1 MQRTSVIPVPSCL
14 VVCLLLSVTAAVS
27 HSQTAPPDR
36 ILETI
41 DQGQMTAL
49 PGNVHPWARAQFD
62 QGRVDPGM
70 EMQGVT
76 ISFKLSAAQQAAL
89 DQLIA
94 EQQDVSSPN
103 YHQWLTPEEYAARFG
118 MSQNDLNRVTSWLGS
133 QGFSRIQVSRSAT
146 RVAFDGTAAQVEAAF
161 RTEIHS
167 YLVDGETHFANAL
180 EPSVPAALASTVLG
194 FRRLDNFRPRPRVRP
209 TAHFTSSVSGI
220 HFMTPGDFATIYDLT
235 PLYNLG
241 LDGTGITIAVM
252 GQTVIPLAD
261 AAAFRSAAGL
271 PAKAPTLLLTPNTGT
286 AATSTGDLN
295 EANLDV
301 EWSGGVAKGATV
313 LYVYAGSTG
322 SVFDALTYAIDH
334 NLAPVIG
341 ISYGNCEAN
350 IGTPPLTVAQNLRT
364 LVQQG
369 VSQGQTLSAAS
380 GDDGAADCE
389 PSASDPNNTSATSGL
404 AIDVPGAIPEVT
416 SVGGS
421 EFMGDPTSLTAT
433 QYWGATPGTDDI
445 SSALSYI
452 PEMAWNDTA
461 ADGQLS
467 AGGGGVSTFFTKP
480 TWQTALTPAD
490 GKRDVPDIA
499 LNASNAHDPYLVC
512 SQGSCVVGFRESAG
526 GNLNPFGG
534 TSVSAQVFAGIL
546 AILNQATNSKG
557 LGNANMELYALAA
570 SSPAAF
576 HDITTGNNLVPCTSG
591 TVDCPAGTTEIGFMA
606 KAGYDLA
613 TGLGSLDVAS
623 LAKAWPGFV
632 GAGTTTVT
640 TSSNLTAAL
649 GTNVTFTATVTPALA
664 NGPAASGTVQFVID
678 GTDAGSAAAIAN
690 GTATYATRTL
700 SLGPHSVLAIYS
712 GDANYSTSTSATI
725 TETVVNGFTVSG
737 AAVAISAPGVSG
749 SSTITVVPGTGFTGM
764 VSLTCAP
771 PAGVEIA
778 CSFGSTTPVT
788 ISGTSSGTATMT
800 VTTTA
805 PHALARSNPRADAR
819 PRDRMGWWMGSGG
832 AFFAGFFMIG
842 LPSRRRRSTAI
853 LGLLFSVCLAVGV
866 GCGGGSGSSGGGG
879 GAQTDPG
886 TPANSYT
893 VVVTGTSGSITTT
906 ANVAVTVQ

>member
-14 VVCLLLSVTAAVS
+14 LVCLLLSATAAVS
-27 HSQTAPPDR
+27 FAQTAPPDR

-70 EMQGVT
+70 KMQGVT
-76 ISFKLSAAQQAAL
+76 ISFKLSPAQQAAL

-94 EQQDVSSPN
+94 EQQDASSPN
-103 YHQWLTPEEYAARFG
+103 YHQWLTPEQYATRFG
-118 MSQNDLNRVTSWLGS
+118 MSQNDLDRVTTWLET
-133 QGFSRIQVSRSAT
+133 QGFSRIQASRSAT

-167 YLVDGETHFANAL
+167 YLVNGETHFANAL
-180 EPSVPAALASTVLG
+180 EPSVPAAFASTVLG
-194 FRRLDNFRPRPRVRP
+194 FRRLDNFRPRPRARP
-209 TAHFTSSVSGI
+209 TAHFTSSVSGN

-252 GQTVIPLAD
+252 GQTLIPLTD
-261 AAAFRSAAGL
+261 DAAFRSAAGL
-271 PAKAPTLLLTPNTGT
+271 SAKAPTLFLTPNTGAST
-286 AATSTGDLN
+286 TSTPDLN

-313 LYVYAGSTG
+313 LYDYAGATG
-322 SVFDALTYAIDH
+322 SVFDALTDAID
-334 NLAPVIG
+334 NNRAPVIG

-350 IGTPPLTVAQNLRT
+350 IGTPPLTVAQSLRT

-369 VSQGQTLSAAS
+369 VSQGQTVSAAS

-404 AIDVPGAIPEVT
+404 AVDVPGAIPEVT

-421 EFMGDPTSLTAT
+421 EFMGDPASLTAT

-452 PEMAWNDTA
+452 PEMAWNDTV
-461 ADGQLS
+461 ADGELS

-490 GKRDVPDIA
+490 GQRDVPDIA

-534 TSVSAQVFAGIL
+534 TSVAAQVFAGIL
-546 AILNQATNSKG
+546 GILNQATNSKG

-576 HDITTGNNLVPCTSG
+576 HDITTGNNMVPCTSG
-591 TVDCPAGTTEIGFMA
+591 TVDCPAGTTEIGYSA
-606 KAGYDLA
+606 KVGYDLA

-632 GAGTTTVT
+632 G
-640 TSSNLTAAL
+640 
-649 GTNVTFTATVTPALA
+649 
-664 NGPAASGTVQFVID
+664 
-678 GTDAGSAAAIAN
+678 
-690 GTATYATRTL
+690 
-700 SLGPHSVLAIYS
+700 
-712 GDANYSTSTSATI
+712 
-725 TETVVNGFTVSG
+725 FTVSG
-737 AAVAISAPGVSG
+737 TAVTISAPGGSG
-749 SSTITVVPGTGFTGM
+749 TSTITVVPGTGFTGM

-771 PAGVEIA
+771 PAGVEIT

-788 ISGTSSGTATMT
+788 ISGTADGTATLT

-805 PHALARSNPRADAR
+805 PHALARSNPTADAR
-819 PRDRMGWWMGSGG
+819 PRGRMGWLTGSGG

-842 LPSRRRRSTAI
+842 LPSRRRRWMAI
-853 LGLLFSVCLAVGV
+853 VGLLFSVCLAVGV
-866 GCGGGSGSSGGGG
+866 GCGGGSSSSSGGG

-886 TPANSYT
+886 TPANTYT
-893 VVVTGTSGSITTT
+893 VVVTGTSGGITTT

>member
-14 VVCLLLSVTAAVS
+14 LMCLLLSVTAAVS
-27 HSQTAPPDR
+27 YAQAPPPDR

-76 ISFKLSAAQQAAL
+76 ISFKLSPAQQAAL

-103 YHQWLTPEEYAARFG
+103 YHQWLTPEQYAARFG
-118 MSQNDLNRVTSWLGS
+118 MSQNDLNRVTAWLES
-133 QGFSRIQVSRSAT
+133 QGFSRVQVSRSAT

-161 RTEIHS
+161 RTEIHG
-167 YLVDGETHFANAL
+167 YLVNGETHFANAL
-180 EPSVPAALASTVLG
+180 EPSVPAAFASTVLG
-194 FRRLDNFRPRPRVRP
+194 FRRLDNFRPRPRARP
-209 TAHFTSSVSGI
+209 IAHFTSSVSGN

-235 PLYNLG
+235 PLYNQG

-252 GQTVIPLAD
+252 GQTAIDLTD
-261 AAAFRSAAGL
+261 DAAFRSAAGL
-271 PAKAPTLLLTPNTGT
+271 TAKAPTLFLTPNTGT
-286 AATSTGDLN
+286 SATSTDDLN

-301 EWSGGVAKGATV
+301 EWSGGVAKNATV
-313 LYVYAGSTG
+313 LFDYAGSTG
-322 SVFDALTYAIDH
+322 SVFDALNDAID
-334 NLAPVIG
+334 NNRAPVIG

-350 IGTPPLTVAQNLRT
+350 IGTPPLTVAQSLRT
-364 LVQQG
+364 LVQQA
-369 VSQGQTLSAAS
+369 VSQGQTVSAAS
-380 GDDGAADCE
+380 GDDGATDCE
-389 PSASDPNNTSATSGL
+389 PSPSDPNNTSATTGL
-404 AIDVPGAIPEVT
+404 AVDVPGAIPEVT

-433 QYWGATPGTDDI
+433 QYWGATPGTDDV

-452 PEMAWNDTA
+452 PEMAWNDTV
-461 ADGQLS
+461 ADAELS
-467 AGGGGVSTFFTKP
+467 AGGGGLSTFFAKP
-480 TWQTALTPAD
+480 AWQTALTPVD
-490 GKRDVPDIA
+490 GQRDVPDIA

-512 SQGSCVVGFRESAG
+512 AQGSCVVGFRESAG

-557 LGNANMELYALAA
+557 LGNANIELYALAA

-576 HDITTGNNLVPCTSG
+576 HDITTGNNMVPCTSG
-591 TVDCPAGTTEIGFMA
+591 SVDCPSGTTEIGYSA

-613 TGLGSLDVAS
+613 TGLGSLDVAT
-623 LAKAWPGFV
+623 LARAWPGFV

-649 GTNVTFTATVTPALA
+649 GASVTFTATVTPTLA
-664 NGPAASGTVQFVID
+664 NGPAATGTVQFVVD
-678 GTDAGSAAAIAN
+678 GTNVGSAAAIAN
-690 GTATYATRTL
+690 GTATYSTTTL
-700 SLGPHSVLAIYS
+700 SLGAHSVLAIYS
-712 GDANYSTSTSATI
+712 GDTNYSTSTSAAI
-725 TETVVNGFTVSG
+725 TETIVNGFAVSG
-737 AAVAISAPGVSG
+737 AAVTISAPGG
-749 SSTITVVPGTGFTGM
+749 TGTSTLTVVPGTGFTGM

-771 PAGVEIA
+771 PAGVEIT

-805 PHALARSNPRADAR
+805 PHALARSSPTADAR
-819 PRDRMGWWMGSGG
+819 PRGRMGWMAGSGG
-832 AFFAGFFMIG
+832 ALFAGFFMIG
-842 LPSRRRRSTAI
+842 LPSRRRRWMAI
-853 LGLLFSVCLAVGV
+853 VGLLFSVCLAVGV
-866 GCGGGSGSSGGGG
+866 GCGGGSSSGGGG

-893 VVVTGTSGSITTT
+893 VVVTGTSGGITTT

>member
-1 MQRTSVIPVPSCL
+1 
-14 VVCLLLSVTAAVS
+14 
-27 HSQTAPPDR
+27 
-36 ILETI
+36 
-41 DQGQMTAL
+41 
-49 PGNVHPWARAQFD
+49 
-62 QGRVDPGM
+62 
-70 EMQGVT
+70 MQGVT
-76 ISFKLSAAQQAAL
+76 ISFKLSPAQQAAL
-89 DQLIA
+89 DQLIG

-103 YHQWLTPEEYAARFG
+103 YRQWLTPEQYAARFG
-118 MSQNDLNRVTSWLGS
+118 MSQNDLDRVTTWLGS

-167 YLVDGETHFANAL
+167 YLVNGETRFANAL
-180 EPSVPAALASTVLG
+180 EPSVPAAFASTVLG
-194 FRRLDNFRPRPRVRP
+194 FRRLDNFRPRPHAQP
-209 TAHFTSSVSGI
+209 TAHFTSSVSGN

-252 GQTVIPLAD
+252 GQTAINLTD
-261 AAAFRSAAGL
+261 DAAFRSAAGL

-286 AATSTGDLN
+286 SVTSTDDLN

-301 EWSGGVAKGATV
+301 EWSGGVAKNATV
-313 LYVYAGSTG
+313 LFDYAGSTG
-322 SVFDALTYAIDH
+322 SVFDALNDAID
-334 NLAPVIG
+334 NNRAPVIG

-350 IGTPPLTVAQNLRT
+350 ISSTPSQSLTVAQDLRT

-369 VSQGQTLSAAS
+369 VSQGQTVSAAS

-389 PSASDPNNTSATSGL
+389 PSASDPNNTSATTGL
-404 AIDVPGAIPEVT
+404 AVDVPGAIPEVT

-421 EFMGDPTSLTAT
+421 EFMGDPASLTAT

-452 PEMAWNDTA
+452 PEMAWNDTV
-461 ADGQLS
+461 ADGVIS
-467 AGGGGVSTFFTKP
+467 AGGGGLSTFFTKP
-480 TWQTALTPAD
+480 AWQTALTPAD
-490 GKRDVPDIA
+490 GQRDVPDIA
-499 LNASNAHDPYLVC
+499 LNASDAHDPYLVC
-512 SQGSCVVGFRESAG
+512 SQGSCVVGFRESTG

-546 AILNQATNSKG
+546 GVLNQATNSKG
-557 LGNANMELYALAA
+557 LGNVNMELYALAA

-576 HDITTGNNLVPCTSG
+576 HDITTGNNMVPCTSG
-591 TVDCPAGTTEIGFMA
+591 SVDCPAGTTEIGYSA
-606 KAGYDLA
+606 KVGYDLA

-632 GAGTTTVT
+632 G
-640 TSSNLTAAL
+640 
-649 GTNVTFTATVTPALA
+649 
-664 NGPAASGTVQFVID
+664 
-678 GTDAGSAAAIAN
+678 
-690 GTATYATRTL
+690 
-700 SLGPHSVLAIYS
+700 
-712 GDANYSTSTSATI
+712 
-725 TETVVNGFTVSG
+725 FTVSG
-737 AAVAISAPGVSG
+737 AAVTISAPGGSG
-749 SSTITVVPGTGFTGM
+749 TSTITVVPGTGFTGM

-771 PAGVEIA
+771 PAGVEIT

-788 ISGTSSGTATMT
+788 ISGTANGTATLT

-805 PHALARSNPRADAR
+805 PHALARSNPTADAR
-819 PRDRMGWWMGSGG
+819 PRGRTGWLTGSGG

-842 LPSRRRRSTAI
+842 LPSRRRRWMAI
-853 LGLLFSVCLAVGV
+853 VGLLFSVCLAVGV
-866 GCGGGSGSSGGGG
+866 GCGGGSSSSGG

-893 VVVTGTSGSITTT
+893 VVVTGTSGGITTT

>member
-1 MQRTSVIPVPSCL
+1 M
-14 VVCLLLSVTAAVS
+14 CLLLSVAVS
-27 HSQTAPPDR
+27 YAQAPPPDR

-76 ISFKLSAAQQAAL
+76 ISFKLSPAQQAAL

-103 YHQWLTPEEYAARFG
+103 YHRWLTPEQYAARFG
-118 MSQNDLNRVTSWLGS
+118 MSQNDLNRVTTWLGS

-167 YLVDGETHFANAL
+167 YLVNGETHFANAL
-180 EPSVPAALASTVLG
+180 EPSVPAAVASTVLG
-194 FRRLDNFRPRPRVRP
+194 FRRLDNFRPRPRTRP
-209 TAHFTSSVSGI
+209 TAHFTSSVSGN

-241 LDGTGITIAVM
+241 LDGSGITIAVL
-252 GQTVIPLAD
+252 GQTAIDLTD
-261 AAAFRSAAGL
+261 DAAFRSAAGL
-271 PAKAPTLLLTPNTGT
+271 PANAPTLFLTPNTGT
-286 AATSTGDLN
+286 SMTSTDDLN

-301 EWSGGVAKGATV
+301 EWSGGVAKNATV
-313 LYVYAGSTG
+313 LFDYAGSTG
-322 SVFDALTYAIDH
+322 SVFDALNDAID
-334 NLAPVIG
+334 NNRAPVIG

-350 IGTPPLTVAQNLRT
+350 IGTPPLAVAQGLRT

-369 VSQGQTLSAAS
+369 VSQGQTVSAAS

-389 PSASDPNNTSATSGL
+389 PSPSDPNNTSATTGL
-404 AIDVPGAIPEVT
+404 AVDVPGAIPEVT

-452 PEMAWNDTA
+452 PEMAWNDTV
-461 ADGQLS
+461 ADAELS
-467 AGGGGVSTFFTKP
+467 AGGGGLSTFFTKP
-480 TWQTALTPAD
+480 DWQTALTPAD
-490 GKRDVPDIA
+490 GQRDVPDIA
-499 LNASNAHDPYLVC
+499 LSASNAHDPYLVC
-512 SQGSCVVGFRESAG
+512 AQGSCVVGFRASAG

-591 TVDCPAGTTEIGFMA
+591 SVDCPSGTTEIGYSA

-632 GAGTTTVT
+632 GAAATTVT
-640 TSSNLTAAL
+640 TSSSLTAAL
-649 GTNVTFTATVTPALA
+649 GANVTFTATVTPTLA

-678 GTDAGSAAAIAN
+678 GTNVGSAAAIAN
-690 GTATYATRTL
+690 GTAIYSTATL
-700 SLGPHSVLAIYS
+700 SLGAHSVLAIYS
-712 GDANYSTSTSATI
+712 GDTNYSTSTSATI
-725 TETVVNGFTVSG
+725 TETIVNGFAVSG
-737 AAVAISAPGVSG
+737 RGGDDQHPGRHRH
-749 SSTITVVPGTGFTGM
+749 
-764 VSLTCAP
+764 LY
-771 PAGVEIA
+771 
-778 CSFGSTTPVT
+778 
-788 ISGTSSGTATMT
+788 
-800 VTTTA
+800 
-805 PHALARSNPRADAR
+805 HH
-819 PRDRMGWWMGSGG
+819 
-832 AFFAGFFMIG
+832 
-842 LPSRRRRSTAI
+842 RRSRHR
-853 LGLLFSVCLAVGV
+853 LHRYG
-866 GCGGGSGSSGGGG
+866 
-879 GAQTDPG
+879 
-886 TPANSYT
+886 
-893 VVVTGTSGSITTT
+893 
-906 ANVAVTVQ
+906 